1 MPPKKIKIQSKIDK
15 PQDNK
20 NIIKV
25 EKLSSKEEKPQVE
38 EDKKENDNEKDNTT
52 DKQTMSIIKPYKS
65 IKETIIEMKE
75 IEVKKKETIIE
86 KKVPEVKKKE
96 PIFEKK
102 ETIIEKKAPIFEKN
116 EIEVKKKEPIIE
128 KKDPIIEK
136 KEPEVKKKGPEVKKT
151 QSIASTASTA
161 SKPKIEEA
169 KQTNNTVDMFDE
181 DDLDFR
187 NVMMNYDYTKNKTNP
202 RITKYEMAL
211 LIGKRATQIECGA
224 TPNIKI
230 SPGQSVISIAEEE
243 LRQRKIPL
251 IIKRP
256 IGNTFEYWKPAH
268 MEVSMN

>member
-25 EKLSSKEEKPQVE
+25 EKLSSKEEKSSSE
-38 EDKKENDNEKDNTT
+38 EDKKDNDSEKDNTT
-52 DKQTMSIIKPYKS
+52 IEKSMSIIKPSKS
-65 IKETIIEMKE
+65 I
-75 IEVKKKETIIE
+75 
-86 KKVPEVKKKE
+86 
-96 PIFEKK
+96 
-102 ETIIEKKAPIFEKN
+102 
-116 EIEVKKKEPIIE
+116 
-128 KKDPIIEK
+128 KDPIIEQKETEVKK
-136 KEPEVKKKGPEVKKT
+136 KEPEVKKKEPEVKKKEPEVKKKEPEVKKKEPEVKKT
-151 QSIASTASTA
+151 QSIASTPDTA
-161 SKPKIEEA
+161 TKPKIEEV

-181 DDLDFR
+181 DDLDVR

-256 IGNTFEYWKPAH
+256 IGNTFEYWKPEH

>member
-15 PQDNK
+15 PQDAK

-25 EKLSSKEEKPQVE
+25 EKLSSKEEKPVEEKPVEEKKPKE
-38 EDKKENDNEKDNTT
+38 EDKKEDDSEKDNTT
-52 DKQTMSIIKPYKS
+52 DKQTMSIIKPSKS
-65 IKETIIEMKE
+65 IKDPII
-75 IEVKKKETIIE
+75 KKKETDIKT
-86 KKVPEVKKKE
+86 KKDEVK
-96 PIFEKK
+96 
-102 ETIIEKKAPIFEKN
+102 
-116 EIEVKKKEPIIE
+116 
-128 KKDPIIEK
+128 K
-136 KEPEVKKKGPEVKKT
+136 KEPEVKKKEAEVKKK
-151 QSIASTASTA
+151 QSIASTPATA
-161 SKPKIEEA
+161 TKPKIEEA

-181 DDLDFR
+181 DDLDVR

-211 LIGKRATQIECGA
+211 LIGKRATQLECGA

-230 SPGQSVISIAEEE
+230 SSGQSVISIAEEE

>member
-1 MPPKKIKIQSKIDK
+1 MYRFISFNFYNLKMPPKKIKIKSKIDK

-25 EKLSSKEEKPQVE
+25 EKLSSKEEKSSSE
-38 EDKKENDNEKDNTT
+38 EDKKDNDSEKDNTT
-52 DKQTMSIIKPYKS
+52 IETSMSIIKPSKS
-65 IKETIIEMKE
+65 I
-75 IEVKKKETIIE
+75 
-86 KKVPEVKKKE
+86 
-96 PIFEKK
+96 
-102 ETIIEKKAPIFEKN
+102 
-116 EIEVKKKEPIIE
+116 
-128 KKDPIIEK
+128 KDPIIEK
-136 KEPEVKKKGPEVKKT
+136 KETEVKKKEPEVKKKEPEVKKKEPEVKKKEPEVKKKEPEVKKK
-151 QSIASTASTA
+151 QSIASTPATA
-161 SKPKIEEA
+161 TKPKIEEA

-181 DDLDFR
+181 DDLDVR

>member
-1 MPPKKIKIQSKIDK
+1 MPPKKIKIKSKIDK

-25 EKLSSKEEKPQVE
+25 EKLSSKEEKSSSE
-38 EDKKENDNEKDNTT
+38 EDKKDNDSEKDNTT
-52 DKQTMSIIKPYKS
+52 IETSMSIIKPSKS
-65 IKETIIEMKE
+65 I
-75 IEVKKKETIIE
+75 
-86 KKVPEVKKKE
+86 
-96 PIFEKK
+96 
-102 ETIIEKKAPIFEKN
+102 
-116 EIEVKKKEPIIE
+116 
-128 KKDPIIEK
+128 KDPIIEK
-136 KEPEVKKKGPEVKKT
+136 KETEVKKKEPEVKKKEPEVKKKEPEVKKKEPEVKKKEPEVKKK
-151 QSIASTASTA
+151 QSIASTPATA
-161 SKPKIEEA
+161 TKPKIEEA

-181 DDLDFR
+181 DDLDVR

>member
-1 MPPKKIKIQSKIDK
+1 MPPKKIKIKSKIDK
-15 PQDNK
+15 PQDDK

-25 EKLSSKEEKPQVE
+25 EKLSSKEEKSSVE
-38 EDKKENDNEKDNTT
+38 EDNDSEKDNTT
-52 DKQTMSIIKPYKS
+52 IEKSMSIIKPSKS
-65 IKETIIEMKE
+65 I
-75 IEVKKKETIIE
+75 
-86 KKVPEVKKKE
+86 
-96 PIFEKK
+96 
-102 ETIIEKKAPIFEKN
+102 
-116 EIEVKKKEPIIE
+116 
-128 KKDPIIEK
+128 KDPIIEK
-136 KEPEVKKKGPEVKKT
+136 KEPEVKKKEPEVKKKEPEVKKK
-151 QSIASTASTA
+151 QSIASTPATA
-161 SKPKIEEA
+161 TKPKIEEA

-181 DDLDFR
+181 DDLDVR

>member
-15 PQDNK
+15 PQDDK

-25 EKLSSKEEKPQVE
+25 EKLSSKEEKSSSE
-38 EDKKENDNEKDNTT
+38 EDKKDNDSEKDNTT
-52 DKQTMSIIKPYKS
+52 IETSMSIIKPSKS
-65 IKETIIEMKE
+65 I
-75 IEVKKKETIIE
+75 
-86 KKVPEVKKKE
+86 
-96 PIFEKK
+96 
-102 ETIIEKKAPIFEKN
+102 
-116 EIEVKKKEPIIE
+116 
-128 KKDPIIEK
+128 KDPIIEK
-136 KEPEVKKKGPEVKKT
+136 KEPEVKKKEPEVKKKEPEVKKKEPEVKKKEPEVKKKEPEVKKK
-151 QSIASTASTA
+151 QSIASTPATA
-161 SKPKIEEA
+161 TKPKIEEA

-181 DDLDFR
+181 DDLDVR

-211 LIGKRATQIECGA
+211 LIGKRATQLECGA
-224 TPNIKI
+224 IPNIKI

-256 IGNTFEYWKPAH
+256 IGNTFEYWKPEH

>member
-25 EKLSSKEEKPQVE
+25 EKLSSKEEKSSSVE
-38 EDKKENDNEKDNTT
+38 EDNDSEKDNTT
-52 DKQTMSIIKPYKS
+52 IEKSMSIIKPSKS
-65 IKETIIEMKE
+65 I
-75 IEVKKKETIIE
+75 
-86 KKVPEVKKKE
+86 
-96 PIFEKK
+96 
-102 ETIIEKKAPIFEKN
+102 
-116 EIEVKKKEPIIE
+116 KEPIIE
-128 KKDPIIEK
+128 QKETEVKK
-136 KEPEVKKKGPEVKKT
+136 KEPEVKKKEPEVKKKEPEVKKKKEPEVKKK
-151 QSIASTASTA
+151 QSIASTPATA
-161 SKPKIEEA
+161 IKPKIEEA

-181 DDLDFR
+181 DDLDVR

>member
-1 MPPKKIKIQSKIDK
+1 MKHKVHWLIDGLIEIEA
-15 PQDNK
+15 QNSEDAE
-20 NIIKV
+20 NIIKDK
-25 EKLSSKEEKPQVE
+25 KLSSKEEKSSSE
-38 EDKKENDNEKDNTT
+38 EDKKDNDSEKDNTT
-52 DKQTMSIIKPYKS
+52 IETSMSIIKPSKS
-65 IKETIIEMKE
+65 I
-75 IEVKKKETIIE
+75 
-86 KKVPEVKKKE
+86 
-96 PIFEKK
+96 
-102 ETIIEKKAPIFEKN
+102 
-116 EIEVKKKEPIIE
+116 
-128 KKDPIIEK
+128 KDPIIEK
-136 KEPEVKKKGPEVKKT
+136 KETEVKKKEPEVKKK
-151 QSIASTASTA
+151 QSIASTPATA
-161 SKPKIEEA
+161 TKPKIEEA

-181 DDLDFR
+181 DDLDVR

>member
-25 EKLSSKEEKPQVE
+25 EKLSSKEEKPEEEKQEEEKPVEEKPEEEKKPNE
-38 EDKKENDNEKDNTT
+38 EDKKEDDSEKDNTT
-52 DKQTMSIIKPYKS
+52 DKQTMSIIKPSKS
-65 IKETIIEMKE
+65 IKDPII
-75 IEVKKKETIIE
+75 KKKETDI
-86 KKVPEVKKKE
+86 K
-96 PIFEKK
+96 
-102 ETIIEKKAPIFEKN
+102 T
-116 EIEVKKKEPIIE
+116 
-128 KKDPIIEK
+128 KKDEVK
-136 KEPEVKKKGPEVKKT
+136 KEPEVKKKEAEVKKKEPEVKKK
-151 QSIASTASTA
+151 QSIASTPATA
-161 SKPKIEEA
+161 TKPKIEEA

-181 DDLDFR
+181 DDLDVR

-211 LIGKRATQIECGA
+211 LIGKRATQLECGA

-230 SPGQSVISIAEEE
+230 SSGQSVISIAEEE

>member
-25 EKLSSKEEKPQVE
+25 EKLNSKEEKPVE
-38 EDKKENDNEKDNTT
+38 EEKPLEEDNTK
-52 DKQTMSIIKPYKS
+52 DKQTISIIKPSKS
-65 IKETIIEMKE
+65 IKE
-75 IEVKKKETIIE
+75 
-86 KKVPEVKKKE
+86 
-96 PIFEKK
+96 
-102 ETIIEKKAPIFEKN
+102 
-116 EIEVKKKEPIIE
+116 
-128 KKDPIIEK
+128 PIIEK
-136 KEPEVKKKGPEVKKT
+136 KEPEVKKKEPEVKKKEPEVKKKEPEVKKKEPDVKKS
-151 QSIASTASTA
+151 QSIASTPATA
-161 SKPKIEEA
+161 TKPKIEEA

-181 DDLDFR
+181 DDLDVR

>member
-25 EKLSSKEEKPQVE
+25 EKLSSKEEKSSSE
-38 EDKKENDNEKDNTT
+38 EDKKDNDSEKDNTT
-52 DKQTMSIIKPYKS
+52 IETSMSIIKPSKS
-65 IKETIIEMKE
+65 I
-75 IEVKKKETIIE
+75 
-86 KKVPEVKKKE
+86 
-96 PIFEKK
+96 
-102 ETIIEKKAPIFEKN
+102 
-116 EIEVKKKEPIIE
+116 
-128 KKDPIIEK
+128 KDPIIEK
-136 KEPEVKKKGPEVKKT
+136 KETEVKKKEPEVKKKEPEVKKKEPEVKKKEPEVKKKEPEVKKKEPEVKKKEPEVKKKEPEVKKK
-151 QSIASTASTA
+151 QSIASTPATA
-161 SKPKIEEA
+161 TKPKIEEA

-181 DDLDFR
+181 DDLDVR

-211 LIGKRATQIECGA
+211 LIGKRATQLECGA
-224 TPNIKI
+224 IPNIKI

>member
-1 MPPKKIKIQSKIDK
+1 MPPKKIKIKSKIDK
-15 PQDNK
+15 PQDDK

-25 EKLSSKEEKPQVE
+25 EKLSSKEEKSSVE
-38 EDKKENDNEKDNTT
+38 EDNDSEKDNTT
-52 DKQTMSIIKPYKS
+52 IEKSMSIIKPSKS
-65 IKETIIEMKE
+65 I
-75 IEVKKKETIIE
+75 
-86 KKVPEVKKKE
+86 
-96 PIFEKK
+96 
-102 ETIIEKKAPIFEKN
+102 
-116 EIEVKKKEPIIE
+116 
-128 KKDPIIEK
+128 KDPIIEK
-136 KEPEVKKKGPEVKKT
+136 KEPEVKKKEPEVKKKEPEVKKKEPEVKKKEPEVKKKEPEVKKK
-151 QSIASTASTA
+151 QSIASTPATA
-161 SKPKIEEA
+161 TKPKIEEA

-181 DDLDFR
+181 DDLDVR

>member
-25 EKLSSKEEKPQVE
+25 EKLSSKEEKSSSE
-38 EDKKENDNEKDNTT
+38 EDKKDNDSEKDNTT
-52 DKQTMSIIKPYKS
+52 IETSMSIIKPSKS
-65 IKETIIEMKE
+65 I
-75 IEVKKKETIIE
+75 
-86 KKVPEVKKKE
+86 
-96 PIFEKK
+96 
-102 ETIIEKKAPIFEKN
+102 
-116 EIEVKKKEPIIE
+116 
-128 KKDPIIEK
+128 KDPIIEK
-136 KEPEVKKKGPEVKKT
+136 KETEVKKKEPEVKKKEPEVKKKEPEVKKKEPEVKKKEPEVKKK
-151 QSIASTASTA
+151 QSIASTPATA
-161 SKPKIEEA
+161 TKPKIEEA

-181 DDLDFR
+181 DDLDVR

>member
-15 PQDNK
+15 PQDDK

-25 EKLSSKEEKPQVE
+25 EKLSSKEEKSSVE
-38 EDKKENDNEKDNTT
+38 EDNDSEKDNTT
-52 DKQTMSIIKPYKS
+52 IEKSMSIIKPSKS
-65 IKETIIEMKE
+65 I
-75 IEVKKKETIIE
+75 
-86 KKVPEVKKKE
+86 
-96 PIFEKK
+96 
-102 ETIIEKKAPIFEKN
+102 
-116 EIEVKKKEPIIE
+116 
-128 KKDPIIEK
+128 KDPIIEK
-136 KEPEVKKKGPEVKKT
+136 KETEVKKKEPEVKKKEPEVKKKEPEVKKKEPEVKKK
-151 QSIASTASTA
+151 QSIASTPATA
-161 SKPKIEEA
+161 TKPKIEEA

-181 DDLDFR
+181 DDLDVR

-211 LIGKRATQIECGA
+211 LIGKRATQLECGA

-256 IGNTFEYWKPAH
+256 IGNTFEYWKPEH

>member
-15 PQDNK
+15 PQDAK

-25 EKLSSKEEKPQVE
+25 EKLSSKEEKPVEEKPVEEKQEEEKPVEEKPVEEKPVEEKKPNE
-38 EDKKENDNEKDNTT
+38 EDKKEDDSEKDNTT
-52 DKQTMSIIKPYKS
+52 DKQTMSIIKPSKS
-65 IKETIIEMKE
+65 IKDPII
-75 IEVKKKETIIE
+75 KKKETDIKT
-86 KKVPEVKKKE
+86 KKDEVK
-96 PIFEKK
+96 
-102 ETIIEKKAPIFEKN
+102 
-116 EIEVKKKEPIIE
+116 
-128 KKDPIIEK
+128 K
-136 KEPEVKKKGPEVKKT
+136 KEPEVKKKEPEVKKKEPEVKKK
-151 QSIASTASTA
+151 QSSASTPATA
-161 SKPKIEEA
+161 TKPKIEEA

-181 DDLDFR
+181 DDLDVR

-211 LIGKRATQIECGA
+211 LIGKRATQLECGA

-230 SPGQSVISIAEEE
+230 SSGQSVISIAEEE

>member
-15 PQDNK
+15 PQDDK

-25 EKLSSKEEKPQVE
+25 EKLSSKEEKSSIE
-38 EDKKENDNEKDNTT
+38 EDKKDNDSEKDNTT
-52 DKQTMSIIKPYKS
+52 IETSMSIIKPSKS
-65 IKETIIEMKE
+65 I
-75 IEVKKKETIIE
+75 
-86 KKVPEVKKKE
+86 
-96 PIFEKK
+96 
-102 ETIIEKKAPIFEKN
+102 
-116 EIEVKKKEPIIE
+116 
-128 KKDPIIEK
+128 KDPIIEK
-136 KEPEVKKKGPEVKKT
+136 KETEVKKKEPEVKKKEPEVKKK
-151 QSIASTASTA
+151 QSIASTPATA
-161 SKPKIEEA
+161 TKPKIEEA

-181 DDLDFR
+181 DDLDVR

>member
-1 MPPKKIKIQSKIDK
+1 MPPKKIKIKSKIDN
-15 PQDNK
+15 PQDDK

-25 EKLSSKEEKPQVE
+25 EKLSSKEEKSSVE
-38 EDKKENDNEKDNTT
+38 EDNDSEKDNTT
-52 DKQTMSIIKPYKS
+52 IEKSMSIIKPSKS
-65 IKETIIEMKE
+65 IKDPIIKKKETDIKTKKD
-75 IEVKKKETIIE
+75 EVKKKEA
-86 KKVPEVKKKE
+86 EVK
-96 PIFEKK
+96 
-102 ETIIEKKAPIFEKN
+102 
-116 EIEVKKKEPIIE
+116 
-128 KKDPIIEK
+128 K
-136 KEPEVKKKGPEVKKT
+136 KEPEVKKK
-151 QSIASTASTA
+151 QSIASTPATA
-161 SKPKIEEA
+161 TKPKIEEA

-181 DDLDFR
+181 DDLDVR

-211 LIGKRATQIECGA
+211 LIGKRATQLECGA

-230 SPGQSVISIAEEE
+230 SSGQSVISIAEEE

>member
-15 PQDNK
+15 PQDDK

-25 EKLSSKEEKPQVE
+25 AKLSSKEEKSSIE
-38 EDKKENDNEKDNTT
+38 EDKKDNDSEKDNTT
-52 DKQTMSIIKPYKS
+52 IEKSMSIIKPSKS
-65 IKETIIEMKE
+65 IKDPIIKKKETDINTKKA
-75 IEVKKKETIIE
+75 EVKKKES
-86 KKVPEVKKKE
+86 EVKKKE
-96 PIFEKK
+96 S
-102 ETIIEKKAPIFEKN
+102 
-116 EIEVKKKEPIIE
+116 EVKKKES
-128 KKDPIIEK
+128 
-136 KEPEVKKKGPEVKKT
+136 EVKKT
-151 QSIASTASTA
+151 QSTPSTPSTAT
-161 SKPKIEEA
+161 KPKIEEA

-181 DDLDFR
+181 DDLDVR

-256 IGNTFEYWKPAH
+256 IGNTFEYWKPEH

>member
-15 PQDNK
+15 PQDDK

-25 EKLSSKEEKPQVE
+25 EKLSSKEEKSSSE
-38 EDKKENDNEKDNTT
+38 EDIKDNDSEKDNTT
-52 DKQTMSIIKPYKS
+52 IETSMSIIKPSKS
-65 IKETIIEMKE
+65 I
-75 IEVKKKETIIE
+75 
-86 KKVPEVKKKE
+86 
-96 PIFEKK
+96 
-102 ETIIEKKAPIFEKN
+102 
-116 EIEVKKKEPIIE
+116 
-128 KKDPIIEK
+128 KDPIIEK
-136 KEPEVKKKGPEVKKT
+136 KETEVKKKEPEVKKKEPEINKK
-151 QSIASTASTA
+151 QSISSTPTTA
-161 SKPKIEEA
+161 TKPKIEEA

-181 DDLDFR
+181 DDLDVR

-211 LIGKRATQIECGA
+211 LIGKRATQLECGA
-224 TPNIKI
+224 IPNIKI

-256 IGNTFEYWKPAH
+256 IGNTFEYWKPEH

>member
-15 PQDNK
+15 PQDDK

-25 EKLSSKEEKPQVE
+25 EKLSSKEEKSSVE
-38 EDKKENDNEKDNTT
+38 EDNDSEKDNTT
-52 DKQTMSIIKPYKS
+52 IEKSMSIIKPSKS
-65 IKETIIEMKE
+65 I
-75 IEVKKKETIIE
+75 
-86 KKVPEVKKKE
+86 
-96 PIFEKK
+96 
-102 ETIIEKKAPIFEKN
+102 
-116 EIEVKKKEPIIE
+116 
-128 KKDPIIEK
+128 KDPIIEK
-136 KEPEVKKKGPEVKKT
+136 KETEVKKKEPEVKKK
-151 QSIASTASTA
+151 QSIASTPATA
-161 SKPKIEEA
+161 TKPKIEEA

-181 DDLDFR
+181 DDLDVR

-211 LIGKRATQIECGA
+211 LIGKRATQLECGA

-256 IGNTFEYWKPAH
+256 IGNTFEYWKPEH

>member
-15 PQDNK
+15 PQDDK

-25 EKLSSKEEKPQVE
+25 EKLSSKEEKSSIE
-38 EDKKENDNEKDNTT
+38 EDKKDNDSEKDNTT
-52 DKQTMSIIKPYKS
+52 IETSMSIIKPSKS
-65 IKETIIEMKE
+65 I
-75 IEVKKKETIIE
+75 
-86 KKVPEVKKKE
+86 
-96 PIFEKK
+96 
-102 ETIIEKKAPIFEKN
+102 
-116 EIEVKKKEPIIE
+116 
-128 KKDPIIEK
+128 KDPIIEK
-136 KEPEVKKKGPEVKKT
+136 KETEVKKKEPEVKKK
-151 QSIASTASTA
+151 QSIASTPATA
-161 SKPKIEEA
+161 TKPKIEEA

-181 DDLDFR
+181 DDLDVR

>member
-25 EKLSSKEEKPQVE
+25 EKLNSKEEKPVE
-38 EDKKENDNEKDNTT
+38 EDNTK
-52 DKQTMSIIKPYKS
+52 DKQTISIIKPSKS
-65 IKETIIEMKE
+65 I
-75 IEVKKKETIIE
+75 
-86 KKVPEVKKKE
+86 
-96 PIFEKK
+96 
-102 ETIIEKKAPIFEKN
+102 
-116 EIEVKKKEPIIE
+116 KEPIIE
-128 KKDPIIEK
+128 KTEPEVKK
-136 KEPEVKKKGPEVKKT
+136 KEPEVKKKEPEVKKKEHDVKKS
-151 QSIASTASTA
+151 QSIASTPATA
-161 SKPKIEEA
+161 TKPKIEEA

-181 DDLDFR
+181 DDLDVR

>member
-25 EKLSSKEEKPQVE
+25 EKLSSKEEKSSSE
-38 EDKKENDNEKDNTT
+38 EDKKDNDSEKDNTT
-52 DKQTMSIIKPYKS
+52 IETSMSIIKPSKS
-65 IKETIIEMKE
+65 I
-75 IEVKKKETIIE
+75 
-86 KKVPEVKKKE
+86 
-96 PIFEKK
+96 
-102 ETIIEKKAPIFEKN
+102 
-116 EIEVKKKEPIIE
+116 
-128 KKDPIIEK
+128 KDPIIEK
-136 KEPEVKKKGPEVKKT
+136 KETEVKKKEPEVKKT
-151 QSIASTASTA
+151 QSIASTPATA
-161 SKPKIEEA
+161 TKPKIEEV

-181 DDLDFR
+181 DDLDVR